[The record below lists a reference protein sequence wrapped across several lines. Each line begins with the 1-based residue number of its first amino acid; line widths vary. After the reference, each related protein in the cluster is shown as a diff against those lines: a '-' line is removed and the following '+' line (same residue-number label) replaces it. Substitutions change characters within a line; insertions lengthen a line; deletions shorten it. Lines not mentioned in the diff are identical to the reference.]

1 MPFRV
6 YHRGCCPQPGRPGV
20 PTMRR
25 RLLPW
30 LLTVSVV
37 LLAGCRLLPGPTF
50 WVRQT
55 DTVRRLVVLYTN
67 DEHGWM
73 EPSAETGGAGGIL
86 NRWRRSQGLTE
97 DGPFLIL
104 SGGDMW
110 TGPAISTVL
119 EGESMTDVMNRMGYD
134 AAAIGNHDFDF
145 SPEVLRE
152 RARQA
157 DFPFLSANLRDRST
171 GQIPD
176 FAQAYVIREI
186 NGIRVAIIGL
196 TTVETS
202 VDTRPFYVQGFRFLP
217 YADVL
222 TELIPRVQE
231 QDPDVILIIGHV
243 CNNELH
249 QIADVAAKFDIPLMA
264 GGHCHEQHNE
274 QVDGVTLIES
284 GYFLRGYAAA
294 ELYVDVNKD
303 EVVAM
308 DTRILPNDPG
318 PSVDEIDGRIDY
330 WRSQTPA
337 ELWIP
342 IGYTQA
348 EISRQSP
355 VMDRLLTDAWLQAD
369 PAADAVIASR
379 RYVQQSIAAG
389 NITEASIV
397 GVLPVD
403 NVLMRIELTGQQL
416 VDTIQQRDPV
426 VGGLVR
432 DGEDWV
438 FKDGRRL
445 DPDQGYQVLIPDVIY
460 YGANYYHVQAMDPD
474 PLDTGIEWRQPVID
488 YLRSLET
495 SAANPLDAVLMPSTA
510 DGG

>member
-1 MPFRV
+1 VRNRLR
-6 YHRGCCPQPGRPGV
+6 RGLGLVLVG
-20 PTMRR
+20 
-25 RLLPW
+25 LA
-30 LLTVSVV
+30 LT
-37 LLAGCRLLPGPTF
+37 GCQLIPGPTF

-55 DTVRRLVVLYTN
+55 DTVRRLIVLYTN

-73 EPSAETGGAGGIL
+73 EPSAEAGGAGGVL
-86 NRWRRSQGLTE
+86 NRWRRQQGLTE

-145 SPEVLRE
+145 SPAALRE
-152 RARQA
+152 RAAQA
-157 DFPFLSANLRDRST
+157 HFPLLSANLRDRAT
-171 GQIPD
+171 GKVPD
-176 FAQAYVIREI
+176 FAQPYVLRQV

-202 VDTRPFYVQGFRFLP
+202 VDTRPFYVQGFDFLP
-217 YADVL
+217 YSEVL
-222 TELIPRVQE
+222 TDLIPEVQA

-264 GGHCHEQHNE
+264 GGHCHERHNE

-284 GYFLRGYAAA
+284 GYFLRGYAVAKM
-294 ELYVDVNKD
+294 YVDVSKN
-303 EVVAM
+303 EVVAI
-308 DTRILPNDPG
+308 DTDILTNDPG
-318 PSVDEIDGRIDY
+318 PSVDEIDSRIEY

-337 ELWIP
+337 SLWTP
-342 IGYTQA
+342 IGYTRA

-355 VMDRLLTDAWLQAD
+355 VMDRLLTDAWLAAD
-369 PAADAVIASR
+369 PAADVVIASR

-389 NITEASIV
+389 DITPASII

-403 NVLMRIELTGQQL
+403 NTLMRIGLTGQQL
-416 VDTIQQRDPV
+416 IDTIRQRDPV
-426 VGGLVR
+426 VGGLTEGDDV
-432 DGEDWV
+432 WSLT
-438 FKDGRRL
+438 DGRPLQRSAT
-445 DPDQGYQVLIPDVIY
+445 YRVLIPDVIY
-460 YGANYYHVQAMDPD
+460 YGANYYKVQSLDPD
-474 PLDTGIEWRQPVID
+474 PVDTGIDWRQPVID
-488 YLRSLET
+488 YLRSLGT
-495 SAANPLDAVLMPSTA
+495 TDANPLDALLDPAVGAP
-510 DGG
+510 G